1 METDGEKFVRLA
13 SAKLFKAD
21 GRTPQEYVFGA
32 QVPMDDPDWMGPWDC
47 AEYCSWSVYQGMRLI
62 YGCTE
67 NTAPPSRANAF
78 TGAWKRD
85 VLSLGVAVPVEIAAR
100 VPGAMLLRR
109 GATAGHIAV
118 SVGTGDQTVEA
129 RGRAYGVVR
138 APVKGRAW
146 DYGVLIPNASY
157 PPVPRAFGDPAYAPP
172 FQLRYRRRRLQRGA
186 PVRDLQARLAGLG
199 FLDAAPGGSYDV
211 RTETA
216 VVQYQLALGLTPD
229 GMVGPETAAALGID
243 LAAAERE
250 IAAP

>member
-32 QVPMDDPDWMGPWDC
+32 SVPKDDPDWMGPWDC
-47 AEYCSWSVYQGMRLI
+47 AEYCTWAVYQTMRLI

-67 NTAPPSRANAF
+67 NTAPPARANAF

-85 VLSLGVAVPVEIAAR
+85 VLALGVRVPVEIAAH

-109 GATAGHIAV
+109 GATSGHIAI
-118 SVGTGDQTVEA
+118 STGTGNETVEA

-138 APVKGRAW
+138 APIKGRAW
-146 DYGVLIPNASY
+146 DFGVLIPNASY
-157 PPVPRAFGDPAYAPP
+157 PPVPRSFGDPAYAPP
-172 FQLRYRRRRLQRGA
+172 FQLRYLSDRPQSGH
-186 PVRDLQARLAGLG
+186 PIRDLQARLGALG
-199 FLDAAPGGSYDV
+199 VLDAEPTGTFDIQ
-211 RTETA
+211 TETA
-216 VVQYQLALGLTPD
+216 VVQYQLSQGLTPD
-229 GMVGPETAAALGID
+229 GMVGAETADALGID

-250 IAAP
+250 LD